1 MRLPGRFSTRS
12 PSASTWRNA
21 RRYRNFG
28 ARGSMAQARVASY
41 PRPSF
46 APRELGID
54 AYVKL
59 QKNAYKKM
67 PTQMYIQKDAN
78 TDASSSFA
86 KSELRRVSSIQPLQQ
101 YVIAK

>member
-1 MRLPGRFSTRS
+1 
-12 PSASTWRNA
+12 
-21 RRYRNFG
+21 
-28 ARGSMAQARVASY
+28 MAQARVASY